1 MSIAIDIRNLE
12 HPITGTQRYERCLL
26 QQLAAIDQ
34 ENRYLLL
41 WRRSPTRVVAQHNFS
56 YVRFPCGSFRFS
68 VEQILLPIWLT
79 AARIDVYHAPL
90 LAPPKY
96 FYGGKVMTI
105 HDVIHER
112 FSNMY
117 TGDPIT
123 TYFLRYR
130 RRALTWTDVVLCDS
144 QATAS
149 DAAKLLGARPE
160 QLRVVYLGV
169 DDRFQHVSAAQVVD
183 VRQRYSLPANY
194 ILSVASLDVRKNL
207 STLLQA
213 YARLRAD
220 GFHDLGLVLVGKPGT
235 RVEKLYQE
243 IDRLDVRQHVRLTGH
258 VPDADL
264 PAIYAGAA
272 AFAYPS
278 LYEGFGLPP
287 LEAMAAGV
295 PVVVSNVSALPEV
308 AGEAALYVSPH
319 DVDGLAYQL
328 RQILCDQCLRAE
340 LQRRGRE
347 HAQRFDWRRTAEQ
360 TLQAYIEAKAIASKR
375 SRPISMLKSRIGTSF
390 SQRGAGG

>member
-1 MSIAIDIRNLE
+1 MRIAIDIRNLE

-26 QQLAAIDQ
+26 QALAALDQ
-34 ENRYLLL
+34 ENRYILL
-41 WRRSPTRVVAQHNFS
+41 WRRSPTRVVKQHNFS
-56 YVRFPCGSFRFS
+56 YWKFPCGSFRFS

-79 AARIDVYHAPL
+79 VARVDVYHAPL
-90 LAPPKY
+90 FAPPKY
-96 FYGGKVMTI
+96 FPGGKVMTI
-105 HDVIHER
+105 HDLIHER
-112 FSNMY
+112 FSDMY
-117 TGDPIT
+117 AGEPIT

-130 RRALTWTDVVLCDS
+130 RCALSWTDIVLCDS
-144 QATAS
+144 WATAS
-149 DAAKLLGARPE
+149 DAAELLGARPE

-169 DDRFQHVSAAQVVD
+169 DARFRQVSASQIAD
-183 VRQRYSLPANY
+183 VRQRYNLPEHY

-207 STLLQA
+207 VAVLQA

-220 GFHDLGLVLVGKPGT
+220 GFHDLGLVLVGKPGV
-235 RVEKLYQE
+235 RVEKLYRE
-243 IDRLDVRQHVRLTGH
+243 IDRLDIRQCVRLTGH

-295 PVVVSNVSALPEV
+295 PVVVSNVSALSEV
-308 AGEAALYVSPH
+308 AGDAALYVSPH
-319 DVDGLAYQL
+319 DVDGLARQL
-328 RQILCDQCLRAE
+328 RQILRDQSLRAE

-347 HAQRFDWRRTAEQ
+347 HVQRFDWRRTAEQ
-360 TLQAYIEAKAIASKR
+360 TLQAYMEAKAIASKR
-375 SRPISMLKSRIGTSF
+375 SRSISMLKGRVRTAF
-390 SQRGAGG
+390 TQRAAGR